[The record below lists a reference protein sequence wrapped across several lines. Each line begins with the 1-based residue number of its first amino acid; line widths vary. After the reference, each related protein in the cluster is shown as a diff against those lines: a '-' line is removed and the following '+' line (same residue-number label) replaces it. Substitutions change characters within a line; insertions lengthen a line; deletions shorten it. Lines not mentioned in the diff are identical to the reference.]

1 MARGH
6 PPRSPTIPVD
16 ARHDRSPDA
25 RLPRARRLWRSL
37 LSPSKF
43 AVVGI
48 LGIGV
53 NQAAL
58 FGLTEAVGIHYLLS
72 SILASQVSTLN
83 NFLLTEL
90 WVFAGRDHRSHVVF
104 RYLVFNLLNVS
115 TLSVRVPVLFLLT
128 ELAGFHYLASNL
140 VAIGLTFGIRYLI
153 ADNWIWAGRDR
164 ADHVTA
170 GGWFNYDIQ
179 GLVRLRSSVGLPELA
194 AFNVDR
200 VVEPDIVVQRRWLG
214 GRPRFRVKIER
225 DAEGTIRYR
234 EQFGPLSAAF
244 DVRLEG
250 GPIRLDANWLL
261 IWSHHVLYTNMV
273 EPLLRFLL
281 VSRGHVLLHCAAIE
295 ADAGA
300 VLMSAQTDTGKTSTV
315 LRLLMRKR
323 WGFIADDMAIVSP
336 SGEVFSY
343 PKPMTLSS
351 HTMNAVNEGALPVAD
366 RFMLAIRSRL
376 HSREG
381 RAVGHAMGRLNLP
394 IVTINAWVQLFIPP
408 PKYHVTSLIDC
419 EMTDRAPLDAV
430 ILMERGVPPLAEE
443 PAIAF
448 TLEQL
453 LDNTDD
459 AYTFP
464 PFASMAPL
472 LRIDSLD
479 YPALRAR
486 ERDLLASSINGAR
499 RFRIR
504 IAGHGWADVIPTLLA
519 RGDVGS
525 VVLGRS
531 DGDVAAPAP
540 DVPAVPAAAAITSVA
555 QPATGRS
562 SAAAAERGR

>member
-1 MARGH
+1 MERGH
-6 PPRSPTIPVD
+6 PSRSATIPTEM
-16 ARHDRSPDA
+16 RHDHVPGA
-25 RLPRARRLWRSL
+25 GLPRGRRLLRSL

-48 LGIGV
+48 IGIAV

-58 FGLTEAVGIHYLLS
+58 FGLTEGLGIHYLVS

-90 WVFAGRDHRSHVVF
+90 WVFAGRDHRSHVLF

-115 TLSVRVPVLFLLT
+115 TLSVRIPVLFLLT
-128 ELAGFHYLASNL
+128 ELAGVNYLVSNL

-179 GLVRLRSSVGLPELA
+179 GLIRLRSSVGLPELA

-200 VVEPDIVVQRRWLG
+200 AVEPDIVVQRRWLG
-214 GRPRFRVKIER
+214 GRPRFRVKVER
-225 DAEGTIRYR
+225 DDEDTIHYR
-234 EQFGPLSAAF
+234 EHLGPLSAAF
-244 DVRLEG
+244 DIRLGG

-281 VSRGHVLLHCAAIE
+281 VSRGHVLIHCAAIE
-295 ADAGA
+295 APGGA

-315 LRLLMRKR
+315 LRLLMGNR
-323 WGFIADDMAIVSP
+323 WCFIADDMAIVSP
-336 SGEVFSY
+336 AGEVLAF

-351 HTMNAVNEGALPVAD
+351 HTMSAVNEGELPLAD

-381 RAVGHAMGRLNLP
+381 RAVGHAMGRRNLP

-419 EMTDRAPLDAV
+419 AMTDRAPLDAV
-430 ILMERGVPPLAEE
+430 ILMERGEPPLAEK
-443 PAIAF
+443 PATALTI
-448 TLEQL
+448 ESL

-472 LRIDSLD
+472 LGIDGLD

-486 ERDLLASSINGAR
+486 ERELLAASIGDAR

-504 IAGHGWADVIPTLLA
+504 MAGHGWADVIPSLLA
-519 RGDVGS
+519 RDDVGS
-525 VVLGRS
+525 VVLE
-531 DGDVAAPAP
+531 DGEDGQRP
-540 DVPAVPAAAAITSVA
+540 VPARPSIGVMAPPAGEASATADRTVSRATSLD
-555 QPATGRS
+555 
-562 SAAAAERGR
+562 